1 MKNSPDQDIKLTNFL
16 RQNRPIAQPEQPEL
30 ENRLMSQIDLISTE
44 KQCKIFRSWPRMLV
58 GGLGL
63 IVTGVVGMT
72 IFQLINPPEPSIA
85 ELDQLNLYL
94 EAHVSSLSGQLEM
107 NTESNEN
114 LVDLDIDL
122 F

>member
-1 MKNSPDQDIKLTNFL
+1 MNNSPDQDVKLTNFL
-16 RQNRPIAQPEQPEL
+16 RQNRPIAQPEPPEL
-30 ENRLMSQIDLISTE
+30 EDRLMSQIDLIPTK
-44 KQCKIFRSWPRMLV
+44 KQRTIFRSWPRVIV
-58 GGLGL
+58 GGIGL

-72 IFQLINPPEPSIA
+72 ISQLINPPEPSIA

-94 EAHVSSLSGQLEM
+94 EAHLSSLSGQLEM
-107 NTESNEN
+107 STENNEN